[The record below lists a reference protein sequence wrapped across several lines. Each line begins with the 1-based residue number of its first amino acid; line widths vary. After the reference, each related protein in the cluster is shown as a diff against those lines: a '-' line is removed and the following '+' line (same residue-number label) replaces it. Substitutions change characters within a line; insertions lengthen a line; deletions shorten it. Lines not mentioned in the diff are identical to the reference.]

1 MDTKPVVVS
10 CELHWPFLN
19 KQNEMSGKY
28 QVDIGKL
35 SSKAVDA
42 LSGMG
47 IAVRNTCQHNST
59 QLNTC
64 QHFLTNQRG
73 TKNATQYCNAIR

>member
-1 MDTKPVVVS
+1 METKPVVVA

-19 KQNEMSGKY
+19 KLNDMSGKY

-42 LSGMG
+42 LSAMG
-47 IAVRNTCQHNST
+47 IQVHNKGDD
-59 QLNTC
+59 
-64 QHFLTNQRG
+64 RG
-73 TKNATQYCNAIR
+73 NYVTVKSNHPIMPASSA

>member
-35 SSKAVDA
+35 SSKA
-42 LSGMG
+42 
-47 IAVRNTCQHNST
+47 T
-59 QLNTC
+59 QSNRHSVVSM
-64 QHFLTNQRG
+64 QWSHR
-73 TKNATQYCNAIR
+73 